1 MIDFVPTSGQLGQTT
16 PATEGTV
23 RQGFSTSE
31 KILLASVIIS
41 AVGLT
46 VNLLHVTGY
55 IRPKEENQP

>member
-55 IRPKEENQP
+55 IRPKEDSQL